1 MSLDRL
7 IEEIRTRAEADLS
20 TTRQK
25 GESEKARIAKERDEK
40 AARIRAQLAQQG
52 ESEARRL
59 KAQRIAGAR
68 MQARKLEY
76 EARERALGASLGGVR
91 SLLQEFTRSDEYP
104 KVLARMYDLAVDE
117 LGKDVRI
124 LGRAE
129 DASVLKG
136 LAGRAF
142 GPAPQP
148 ILGGLVAE
156 TPDGARRLMLSFD
169 ELLRLRE
176 DRVRELLA

>member
-7 IEEIRTRAEADLS
+7 IEEIRTRADADLAS
-20 TTRQK
+20 ARAK
-25 GESEKARIAKERDEK
+25 GEAEKARIAKERDEK
-40 AARIRAQLAQQG
+40 SDRLRSQVTLQG
-52 ESEARRL
+52 ENEARRL

-76 EARERALGASLGGVR
+76 EAQEKALGASLVGVR
-91 SLLQEFTRSDEYP
+91 SLLQEFTRSEEYP
-104 KVLARMYDLAVDE
+104 KVLQRMYDLAVSE
-117 LGKDVRI
+117 LGKDVRV

-136 LAGRAF
+136 IAGRAF
-142 GPAPQP
+142 SATPQP
-148 ILGGLVAE
+148 IMGGLIAE
-156 TPDGARRLMLSFD
+156 TPDGSRRLMLTFD

-176 DRVRELLA
+176 DRVRELIA